1 MDGTHRLR
9 PPWLVTA
16 RDEQQQTRFVVD
28 RILELHEEGMPLR
41 EIAVLVRAG
50 YMSADLEIELT
61 NRKIPFE
68 KWGGLKFL
76 EAAHVK
82 DVLAF
87 LRVLDNPR
95 DEVSWYRIL
104 MLMPGIGDATAR
116 AIMDSMAERAWDPD
130 AFAHSSHRRAPATRI
145 ATSPTLL
152 RRLRGAKRRRRRRRR
167 RHR

>member
-1 MDGTHRLR
+1 
-9 PPWLVTA
+9 
-16 RDEQQQTRFVVD
+16 VVD
-28 RILELHEEGMPLR
+28 RILELHEEGMPLK
-41 EIAVLVRAG
+41 EIAVLVRAA

-61 NRKIPFE
+61 NRNIPFE

-104 MLMPGIGDATAR
+104 MLMPGIGDTTAR
-116 AIMDSMAERAWDPD
+116 AIMATLAERSWDPD
-130 AFAHSSHRRAPATRI
+130 AFARFDPPARARDAHRDLAD
-145 ATSPTLL
+145 LL
-152 RRLRGAKRRRRRRRR
+152 RRLRGARSAEASVGEDID
-167 RHR
+167 

>member
-1 MDGTHRLR
+1 
-9 PPWLVTA
+9 
-16 RDEQQQTRFVVD
+16 
-28 RILELHEEGMPLR
+28 MPLR

-87 LRVLDNPR
+87 LRVLENPR

-104 MLMPGIGDATAR
+104 MLMPGIGDVTAR
-116 AIMDSMAERAWDPD
+116 AMMETMAERSWDPD
-130 AFAHSSHRRAPATRI
+130 AFAQIRAAARAPTTRI
-145 ATSPTLL
+145 ATSPICSAGCAAPNAARAASARTST
-152 RRLRGAKRRRRRRRR
+152 RSARSTTRSSPSGTIAPSRGSPTSISCA
-167 RHR
+167 